1 MAKAHAIRLKTASS
15 PSAMASLGAA
25 YPSMVQA
32 LADHYGER
40 EPAEGTRSPLAAV
53 LAAAVTGGGE
63 KAQADE
69 YLAALDRAGL
79 LQAEALAAVEP
90 TELLDTLR
98 DQGVKLPAR
107 SAVMLKRLAGW
118 FAGRFPDE
126 EDSGDEVAS
135 PTPGLRQDLT
145 ALSGIGQAKADAI
158 LLFGLG
164 RPAYPLDRGT
174 YRVLVRH
181 GWIDPWAD
189 YDEVSQLLVHATG
202 ERTGELARLSDWM
215 TAVAKDFCKPGSPR
229 CQSCPLKPL
238 LPEQGPL
245 QPD

>member
-1 MAKAHAIRLKTASS
+1 M
-15 PSAMASLGAA
+15 PSLGADYA
-25 YPSMVQA
+25 SVVQA
-32 LADHYGER
+32 LAAHYGQR
-40 EPAEGTRSPLAAV
+40 KLAETALAPLARV
-53 LAAAVTGGGE
+53 LAAGITGGGE
-63 KAQADE
+63 QAGAE
-69 YLAALDRAGL
+69 KYLEALGRAGL

-98 DQGVKLPAR
+98 DQGVTLPAR
-107 SAVMLKRLAGW
+107 SAVMLNRLAGW
-118 FAGRFPDE
+118 FAGKFPDE
-126 EDSGDEVAS
+126 DDAGDEAAW
-135 PTPGLRQDLT
+135 PTPMLRQELT
-145 ALSGIGQAKADAI
+145 AIRGIGQAKADAI

-181 GWIDPWAD
+181 GWIDLWAD

-202 ERTGELARLSDWM
+202 ERTDELARLSDWM
-215 TAVAKDFCKPGSPR
+215 TAVAKDFCKQGSPR
-229 CQSCPLKPL
+229 CQSCPLRPL